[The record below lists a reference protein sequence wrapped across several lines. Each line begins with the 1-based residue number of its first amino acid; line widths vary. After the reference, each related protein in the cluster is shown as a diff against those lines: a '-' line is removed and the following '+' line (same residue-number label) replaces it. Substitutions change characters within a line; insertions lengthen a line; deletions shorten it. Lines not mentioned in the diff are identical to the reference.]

1 MTVTSPKN
9 IRARKTINAKVIG
22 FSGFFAMAASL
33 HVYQFAIEWVFLGR
47 AGRLGILTSSFVA
60 VLQLF
65 FVLVFLICLVG
76 LLINRLPG
84 LFLSILGLVG
94 VLAGYAYW
102 FSYSSRALRALEED
116 VHLQKHPD
124 LIPRH
129 FMGLVGAGW
138 WDIAILLVVVIVLAW
153 QVKLLISTLGHRK
166 SSN

>member
-1 MTVTSPKN
+1 MRRDSQTTKSKRRLEPTRTFGV
-9 IRARKTINAKVIG
+9 AVV
-22 FSGFFAMAASL
+22 FAIAAGL
-33 HVYQFAIEWVFLGR
+33 HIYQFAIEWVFLGR

-65 FVLVFLICLVG
+65 FVLAFLICLVG

-102 FSYSSRALRALEED
+102 FSYSSRALRALKED

-124 LIPRH
+124 LMPRH

-138 WDIAILLVVVIVLAW
+138 WDIAILIAVLVVLVW
-153 QVKLLISTLGHRK
+153 QIKLLIGTLRHRDQAM
-166 SSN
+166 